1 MFTGYYWGEAN
12 HVYYRA
18 DRFRRGALRTRRHL
32 QPPAKGGST
41 SMTAPSSSTIES
53 LAARPTGSAFT
64 RNDDLAMTVASRV
77 SGCRLAT
84 AASSASR
91 RVTASTDS
99 SGMPAA
105 SFAAAQYLMVTLAMS
120 VILTST
126 GPRAVLPPGPVC
138 VYTDNEP
145 SHPASVREVRP
156 TRRGQD

>member
-1 MFTGYYWGEAN
+1 MPA
-12 HVYYRA
+12 
-18 DRFRRGALRTRRHL
+18 

-41 SMTAPSSSTIES
+41 SITAPSSSTIDS

-64 RNDDLAMTVASRV
+64 RNDDLAMTIASRV
-77 SGCRLAT
+77 SGRRLAT

-105 SFAAAQYLMVTLAMS
+105 SFAAAQYLMLTLAMS

-126 GPRAVLPPGPVC
+126 GPRAMLPPGPIC
-138 VYTDNEP
+138 VYTDEMDLLILP
-145 SHPASVREVRP
+145 WSRWSGQREAVRIGKLAGVHAP
-156 TRRGQD
+156 HKPGGGIT